1 MDSIDAALNRP
12 ITQENTFQNKQ
23 ENKKRKKPGR
33 KRVPTD
39 ELKKNYAVQ
48 LYFSK
53 EEYKKLEQL
62 AYEEAESIS
71 SYIKRQI
78 VKMLR

>member
-1 MDSIDAALNRP
+1 MNFP
-12 ITQENTFQNKQ
+12 IYYT
-23 ENKKRKKPGR
+23 
-33 KRVPTD
+33 
-39 ELKKNYAVQ
+39 VQ

-53 EEYKKLEQL
+53 EEYEKLGKL
-62 AYEEAESIS
+62 AYEEAESVS

>member
-1 MDSIDAALNRP
+1 MDSIDAALNHP
-12 ITQENTFQNKQ
+12 ITQENTFQSKEQ
-23 ENKKRKKPGR
+23 PERKKPGR
-33 KRVPTD
+33 KKVPTE
-39 ELKKNYAVQ
+39 ELKKNYTVQ

-53 EEYKKLEQL
+53 EEYEKLGKL
-62 AYEEAESIS
+62 AYEEAESVS